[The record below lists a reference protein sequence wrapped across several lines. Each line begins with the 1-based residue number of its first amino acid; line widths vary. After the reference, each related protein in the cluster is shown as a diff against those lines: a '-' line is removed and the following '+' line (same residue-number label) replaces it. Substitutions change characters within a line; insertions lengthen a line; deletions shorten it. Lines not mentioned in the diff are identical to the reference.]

1 MKYIWPSYMKLR
13 DDYDIHPIWH
23 IALYTTTQHCFIYI
37 TGNILFYFIYTG
49 KYQIFEC
56 QRAKSSEDEQW
67 PWESMPKNEWRALL
81 KRTLLFS
88 SFNGLVMNNFTFLL
102 LYLSGFPLDHPW
114 EIAKMPSNSQFFA

>member
-1 MKYIWPSYMKLR
+1 MKLR

-81 KRTLLFS
+81 KRTLTISAINSFFS
-88 SFNGLVMNNFTFLL
+88 NSLINVLLVLNKKKIPYMIEV
-102 LYLSGFPLDHPW
+102 D
-114 EIAKMPSNSQFFA
+114 KMPTVAVFVA